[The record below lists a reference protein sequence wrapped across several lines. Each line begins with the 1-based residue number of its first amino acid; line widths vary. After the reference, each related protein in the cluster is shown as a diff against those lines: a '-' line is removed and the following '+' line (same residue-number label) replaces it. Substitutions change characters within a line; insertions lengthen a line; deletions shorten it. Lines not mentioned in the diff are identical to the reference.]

1 MAKKYIIVKSNK
13 PLSYW
18 EKENWVGFSDSL
30 SVKEDCFSDSQLFD
44 EARTPKT
51 ILIVPSLELQ
61 VYSKI
66 KRPKADKKVQRIKD
80 VEKTEW
86 WYEATGVDRS
96 IYNGRNVIAAIL
108 DDGLFKQHEAFKS
121 IREKIKGHNFLNKND
136 VFNFSSHGT
145 ACTSVIF
152 GDYFDEQKLGIVD
165 GNKVERV
172 LIGVV
177 RDKEFQPLLALVKS
191 LIWSVNNGA
200 EVVSM
205 SFGKNFNG
213 VFENYQSRP
222 SEDLLD
228 LEEAFWDYL
237 TVMRGIDQLLF
248 LLRKERNTVF
258 FASAGNDSFRSPKI
272 LYSGIPALAENI
284 ISIGAININGDQK
297 YSLATRSNRGVS
309 FLAPGS
315 VDVADNSEG
324 EINRTPGTSVAT
336 PFVAG
341 IAMMWIQMLK
351 EEGFFNYENLIYCLR
366 ESAITNTLEEKY
378 NPFDIGYGLVQAPTA
393 ANKFKLLTKLKQK
406 RRTYEFNYEYYGN
419 RGSNRNMV

>member
-1 MAKKYIIVKSNK
+1 MAKKYIIVKSKK

-30 SVKEDCFSDSQLFD
+30 CVKEDCFSDSQLFD

-61 VYSKI
+61 VDSKI
-66 KRPKADKKVQRIKD
+66 KRPKAYKKVLRIKD
-80 VEKTEW
+80 VEKAEW

-121 IREKIKGHNFLNKND
+121 IREKIKGHNFLSKNN

-152 GDYFDEQKLGIVD
+152 GDYYDKQKLGIVD

-177 RDKEFQPLLALVKS
+177 RDEEVQPLLALVES

-205 SFGKNFNG
+205 SFGRSFNG
-213 VFENYQSRP
+213 VLEDYLLRP
-222 SEDLLD
+222 GDDLLD

-237 TVMRGIDQLLF
+237 EVMRGIDRLLF

-258 FASAGNDSFRSPKI
+258 FASAGNKSNRSAKI
-272 LYSGIPALAENI
+272 RYSRLPGLAENI
-284 ISIGAININGDQK
+284 ISIGSINLTGK
-297 YSLATRSNRGVS
+297 KEYSLSSNSNRGVF

-315 VDVADNSEG
+315 MDVADNVIN
-324 EINRTPGTSVAT
+324 EINRTPGTSIAA

-341 IAMMWIQMLK
+341 IAMLWIQMLK

-366 ESAITNTLEEKY
+366 ESAVTNTLAKKY

-393 ANKFKLLTKLKQK
+393 ANKLKLLTKLKQK
-406 RRTYEFNYEYYGN
+406 TEKI
-419 RGSNRNMV
+419 